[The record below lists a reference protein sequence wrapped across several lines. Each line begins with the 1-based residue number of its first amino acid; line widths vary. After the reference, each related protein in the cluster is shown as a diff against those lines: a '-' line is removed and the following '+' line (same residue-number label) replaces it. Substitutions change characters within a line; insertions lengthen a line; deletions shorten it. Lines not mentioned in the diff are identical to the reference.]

1 MTKINFFLKF
11 FVWSTIPQ
19 SIWDYWDRKKWSN
32 KMFWGT
38 WVCAVKCTIDCA
50 PIHIY
55 QGSRTLFCDWGFNSC
70 KAGEH
75 LSICSRSIY
84 FLQCTVGPY
93 FFQFCPIKKNIL
105 SQNSIPA
112 SAHATLAK
120 VQGWLLPGI
129 KQINVKKH
137 VTVHGYFY
145 RHKVW
150 KEILGWLVGAT
161 VGKDLVS
168 IVECLNWL
176 WCRATTNTINSRNPL

>member
-1 MTKINFFLKF
+1 MLKKKEKYSCRIFAKNGKQKLNINCWQLL
-11 FVWSTIPQ
+11 II
-19 SIWDYWDRKKWSN
+19 SIKLYNATLEPNILIVYHIFIKEEEQY
-32 KMFWGT
+32 F
-38 WVCAVKCTIDCA
+38 AIEADCSVERG
-50 PIHIY
+50 Y
-55 QGSRTLFCDWGFNSC
+55 NSC

-137 VTVHGYFY
+137 VTVHGHFY

-150 KEILGWLVGAT
+150 KEILGWLVRLLGKFWNVWIGSGAVPRPT
-161 VGKDLVS
+161 Q
-168 IVECLNWL
+168 
-176 WCRATTNTINSRNPL
+176 